1 MTFSPEWDQLYRDNT
16 HMSIW
21 PWSDLVSYVHRYAKP
36 THGFQRVL
44 ELGCGAGANIPLF
57 LKLGVDYHAIE
68 GSPTIVDTLLQT
80 YPELKGRLVVG
91 DFTAAIPPQGPFD
104 LVVDRVSLPHNTT
117 HDIQRSLE
125 MISEKLRGGG
135 KFIGIDWFSAAHLDA
150 TRGEAMD
157 AHTRR
162 NLPFGSHLAGTGA
175 VHFFDEGHLIEL
187 LTGAGFSIERLEH
200 KTSTALIP
208 SGQGSLAWWNFV
220 AVKP

>member
-1 MTFSPEWDQLYRDNT
+1 M
-16 HMSIW
+16 
-21 PWSDLVSYVHRYAKP
+21 
-36 THGFQRVL
+36 
-44 ELGCGAGANIPLF
+44 GCGAGANIPLF

-91 DFTAAIPPQGPFD
+91 DFTAAIPLQGPFD
-104 LVVDRVSLPHNTT
+104 IVVDRGALPHNAT
-117 HDIQRSLE
+117 DAIQRTLS
-125 MISEKLRGGG
+125 MIFEKLRGGG
-135 KFIGIDWFSAAHLDA
+135 NLIGIDWFSAEHVDA
-150 TRGEAMD
+150 TRGEAVD
-157 AHTRR
+157 AYTRN
-162 NLPFGSHLAGTGA
+162 NLPASSHLAGTGA
-175 VHFFDEGHLIEL
+175 VHFFDEEHLIEL